1 MLPTLKH
8 CHGISCNT
16 DLSKESFS
24 GEQWKKSHADNT
36 RRCKACI
43 LGKVELMKDTI
54 IGAPVCQT
62 IQTKLT
68 GVAGPSSAAPLALAC
83 APLARSAV
91 SSPLPST
98 EHPSTQEVCSLNT
111 SLVFV
116 VRFAPEQ
123 VRGGGNS
130 PSNRVPRLHSPPPAR
145 RWVTCSEGVSKLSGR
160 RGVSGTRALDDPI
173 KSLRPRRLLP
183 RPRRDRRPWRQN
195 VCPSRACRPSESLQH
210 VPGEPGNQSRTYL

>member
-68 GVAGPSSAAPLALAC
+68 GVAGPSSAAPLALTC
-83 APLARSAV
+83 APLARSA
-91 SSPLPST
+91 
-98 EHPSTQEVCSLNT
+98 
-111 SLVFV
+111 
-116 VRFAPEQ
+116 APE
-123 VRGGGNS
+123 S
-130 PSNRVPRLHSPPPAR
+130 TPAPISSEHSPTA
-145 RWVTCSEGVSKLSGR
+145 VLTSSAASSSTAA
-160 RGVSGTRALDDPI
+160 VSGPVTGATVAAAPMRSRLGSAHARSEDDAIAIDAIRHPIGRAQRVEHGI
-173 KSLRPRRLLP
+173 
-183 RPRRDRRPWRQN
+183 
-195 VCPSRACRPSESLQH
+195 
-210 VPGEPGNQSRTYL
+210 

>member
-43 LGKVELMKDTI
+43 LGKVELVKDTI

-123 VRGGGNS
+123 VRGGGIHRAIGFPDS
-130 PSNRVPRLHSPPPAR
+130 TPPHR
-145 RWVTCSEGVSKLSGR
+145 RAVGL
-160 RGVSGTRALDDPI
+160 RAL
-173 KSLRPRRLLP
+173 REY
-183 RPRRDRRPWRQN
+183 QN
-195 VCPSRACRPSESLQH
+195 SAVDAE
-210 VPGEPGNQSRTYL
+210 